1 MVTPAAMPT
10 PEVTIAIAT
19 YNDLHYLPEAI
30 ASVVAQTI
38 GAWELIIVDDGSTD
52 GTREWLATLTD
63 PRIRVIF
70 EKHTANTA
78 YTRNLAIASGSAP
91 WIAILD
97 SDDTWDPRKLER
109 QLAFHQEHP
118 DVRWSYTGRALMNAA
133 GAPIPDAKYRPWLP
147 VSGWIVKE
155 VLVFDAMIA
164 TPSMFFARS
173 LWQELGG
180 FPEAYATASEHLF
193 RIDLAMLSQCG
204 AIAEPL
210 VNIRLHTTSWTYRNG
225 ITCAGLAD
233 VFDGFAARAPSPE
246 LAALSR
252 RLGVTYRVRA
262 ADYWFGA
269 GEWRAGLRALM
280 RGIRARPV
288 QRYAYGVAARGLV
301 RVVRGVFA
309 RGKPAEG
316 RSPE

>member
-1 MVTPAAMPT
+1 VTAATTPAPA
-10 PEVTIAIAT
+10 VTIAIAT
-19 YNDLHYLPEAI
+19 YNDLHYLPEAV
-30 ASVVAQTI
+30 ASVLAQTI
-38 GAWELIIVDDGSTD
+38 TAWELIIVDDGSTD
-52 GTREWLATLTD
+52 GTRAWLGTLTD
-63 PRIRVIF
+63 PRIRVIY
-70 EKHTANTA
+70 ETHRANTA

-97 SDDTWDPRKLER
+97 SDDTWHPRKLER
-109 QLAFHQEHP
+109 QLAFHHEHP
-118 DVRWSYTGRALMNAA
+118 EVRWSYTGRALMNAA
-133 GAPIPDAKYRPWLP
+133 GARLPDENYRTWLP

-173 LWQELGG
+173 LWQQLGG

-193 RIDLAMLSQCG
+193 RIDLAMISQCG

-225 ITCAGLAD
+225 TTCAGLAD
-233 VFDGFAARAPSPE
+233 VFDGFAARAPTPE

-269 GEWRAGLRALM
+269 GEWGNGMRALM
-280 RGIRARPV
+280 RGIQARPL
-288 QRYAYGVAARGLV
+288 QRHAFGVAARGLLKLV
-301 RVVRGVFA
+301 RQPFTR
-309 RGKPAEG
+309 RKRLEG
-316 RSPE
+316 GSPE